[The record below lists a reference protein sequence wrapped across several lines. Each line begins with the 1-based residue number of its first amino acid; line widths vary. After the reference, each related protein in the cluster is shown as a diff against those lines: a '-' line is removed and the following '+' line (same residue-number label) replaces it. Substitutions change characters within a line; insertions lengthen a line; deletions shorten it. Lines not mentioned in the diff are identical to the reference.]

1 MEPNTLLTGIACFIF
16 LLMAL
21 FIIAWLINES
31 GRKQLERDYERDFK
45 KLVMLVNNSLVTA
58 STKAYIIKEF
68 EAIERYK
75 CRNKE
80 KIEVLKYA
88 FYKRFAMDKV

>member
-1 MEPNTLLTGIACFIF
+1 MEPNTLLTGTTAFIF

-21 FIIAWLINES
+21 FVIAWLINES
-31 GRKQLERDYERDFK
+31 GRKQLERDYERDYK
-45 KLVMLVNNSLVTA
+45 KLVMLVENSVVCA
-58 STKAYIIKEF
+58 SGKAYIIKEF

-88 FYKRFAMDKV
+88 FYKRFASVK